1 MGGSLVELLDAT
13 RESQLAYLA
22 VTCRLGRLKDLF
34 ERLDVELSIDIEDEV
49 NAGVWRTDE

>member
-1 MGGSLVELLDAT
+1 MELLDAT

-22 VTCRLGRLKDLF
+22 VTCRFGRLKDLF
-34 ERLDVELSIDIEDEV
+34 ESLDVELSIDIEDEV